1 MKKEVLY
8 MFVIA
13 GLQLLV
19 FLIVALCLLFK
30 AFPAENEKILYL
42 IIGALIGTLDNVKGL
57 VNTIKDYFYG
67 SSVKNEK
74 PVI

>member
-1 MKKEVLY
+1 
-8 MFVIA
+8 MFIVA

-19 FLIVALCLLFK
+19 FFVVALCLLFK
-30 AFPAENEKILYL
+30 AFPPENEKILYL

-67 SSVKNEK
+67 SSVKNDK
-74 PVI
+74 PEVKV